1 MPYLLKD
8 FNTRMFADDTT
19 LSLSDTYYEPLI
31 SNFNL
36 SILSLIDWCKYNKTD
51 INWSKTEI
59 MFISNKRNPLDN
71 KKLKFPSTIN
81 ILGNEVRVVNSFKLL
96 GITIDD
102 TLNFHHYASEL
113 KKSVYR
119 KLYSIK
125 RLFYLSFSVKLQFF
139 KTFIQPYFDYCSTI
153 FIYFSRSAIQR
164 IANYFYICLNKL
176 LNFNFSTISS
186 DFNIVNNSLEK
197 VGLNSFQHRLFIRL
211 MTFSHKLF
219 NSEFAPQSLKNCL
232 QMKSNIASISTRSSM
247 VKSIAIYDIGV
258 FNDYG
263 KKTFNYFFGNFIN
276 VFCIND
282 FVLSFKFFKT
292 RTINNVNL
300 FFKSFISNCSCFD
313 IKYMVH

>member
-1 MPYLLKD
+1 
-8 FNTRMFADDTT
+8 
-19 LSLSDTYYEPLI
+19 
-31 SNFNL
+31 
-36 SILSLIDWCKYNKTD
+36 
-51 INWSKTEI
+51 
-59 MFISNKRNPLDN
+59 MFISNKRNPIDK
-71 KKLKFPSTIN
+71 KKLKFPSTVN
-81 ILGNEVRVVNSFKLL
+81 ILGNDVKVVNSFKLL

-176 LNFNFSTISS
+176 LNFKFTTLST
-186 DFNIVNNSLEK
+186 DFNNVNNCLEK

-219 NSEFAPQSLKNCL
+219 NSEFAPLNLKNAL
-232 QMKSNIASISTRSSM
+232 QIKPSLASINTRSTV

-258 FNDYG
+258 LNDYG

-276 VFCIND
+276 VFCLSD
-282 FVLSFKFFKT
+282 FSLSFKLFKT

-300 FFKSFISNCSCFD
+300 YFNSFICNCSSFN
-313 IKYMVH
+313 IKYMLH